1 MRKIK
6 DFLRSVWKSIRHPI
20 KQIKKMNEEIKRLK
34 REFAI
39 SDEVVRKIEQELS
52 AKYSNRENNFVY
64 SNSENKYMD
73 YFTENT
79 AKNYLT
85 DESYLP
91 PNTYNDISDKRG
103 VSKSYNL
110 AMGEISYIL
119 NGVTFPEKSL
129 KFTNEYKTVNGKNI
143 NLVNV
148 SINGTLSMRSD
159 GTVLLD
165 GQPLQMN
172 QNIKNRLAE
181 QIKELHGQN
190 AKLSFNNG
198 EFSILPRVQ
207 DKDSEKK
214 KPNMREE
221 MALPQDEQDRLA
233 KLAQQSAKRIEK
245 ENQKKS
251 SENIRTGE
259 LITEK

>member
-6 DFLRSVWKSIRHPI
+6 DFLGSVWKSIRHPI

-39 SDEVVRKIEQELS
+39 SDEVLRKIEQELS

-85 DESYLP
+85 DE
-91 PNTYNDISDKRG
+91 RG

-190 AKLSFNNG
+190 ARLSFNNG

-233 KLAQQSAKRIEK
+233 KLAQQSAKRIEE
-245 ENQKKS
+245 ENQKRS